1 MQWGYPY
8 VFEEFRFHITLTGR
22 LPLPEQAHVL
32 DVLAPIVHEL
42 NREPLMLNGLAVCV
56 QPRRHAPFVLVRR
69 YGFDGSTRCY
79 FHDN

>member
-1 MQWGYPY
+1 ML
-8 VFEEFRFHITLTGR
+8 EEFRFHITLTGR